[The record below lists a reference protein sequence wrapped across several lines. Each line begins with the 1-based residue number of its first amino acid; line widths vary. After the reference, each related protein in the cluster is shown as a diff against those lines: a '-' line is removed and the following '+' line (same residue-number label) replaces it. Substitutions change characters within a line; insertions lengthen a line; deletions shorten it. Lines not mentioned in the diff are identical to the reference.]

1 MKPHEDH
8 YMNDF
13 DIVTIGHFSIDF
25 IKLPNREETKPTL
38 GGPPT
43 YVSLS
48 AKKLDAEV
56 SVISRVGKDFSEK
69 YVRFL
74 KTKGVDLTGL
84 KIDKKTWTTSFFSD
98 YDSSGERE
106 LCLKNKAPPI
116 ETNDL
121 PSTLNSKAVHIAPIA
136 NEVST
141 ETINKLKTSKSA
153 LSLDPQGLVR
163 RFNKNGKVFLSF
175 SEETYFLKGIDI
187 LKASYNEAKTL
198 TAQSDLVKIAKDIH
212 RKGVKIVLITRG
224 AEPTLLSTESKVYFV
239 PSAKPKAVVDTTGAG
254 DAFIGA
260 FLTTYIRDEDL
271 LWCACMGS
279 AAASFVVEK
288 YGPAGF
294 GSMKQVQAR
303 ATQVYNDASIIT

>member
-1 MKPHEDH
+1 MD
-8 YMNDF
+8 DF
-13 DIVTIGHFSIDF
+13 DIITIGHFSIDF
-25 IKLPNREETKPTL
+25 INLPNRKEIKPTL

-48 AKKLDAEV
+48 ARKLDAEV
-56 SVISRVGKDFSEK
+56 SVISKVGKDFSRK

-74 KTKGVDLTGL
+74 KRKGVDLTGL
-84 KIDKKTWTTSFFSD
+84 KIDKKAFTTSFILN
-98 YDSSGERE
+98 YNLGGERD
-106 LCLKNKAPPI
+106 LYLKNKAPPI
-116 ETNDL
+116 EINDL

-136 NEVST
+136 NEVSI
-141 ETINKLKTSKSA
+141 ETINKLKISNPV

-163 RFNKNGKVFLSF
+163 RFNNNGKIFLRF
-175 SEETYFLKGIDI
+175 SEDTDFLKGIEVI
-187 LKASYNEAKTL
+187 KASYNEAKTL
-198 TAQSDLVKIAKDIH
+198 TAQSDPVKMAKDIH

-224 AEPTLLSTESKVYFV
+224 AEPALLSTENKMCFV
-239 PSAKPKAVVDTTGAG
+239 PPAKPKVVADTTGAG
-254 DAFIGA
+254 DVFIGA
-260 FLTTYIRDEDL
+260 FLTAYIHGEDP

-279 AAASFVVEK
+279 AASSFVVEK